1 MANPH
6 NPNNPIAVRHRSKG
20 KLVANHVCDFNKIQ
34 DICDLFG
41 FQVRYTE
48 YIRNGKT
55 QFRYQGCE
63 GAMPYV
69 TRSVNI
75 VDQNRK
81 IDAGTEISI
90 WWPRNIEKLNGK
102 FVDEEP
108 EEIYWINEIEQDDN
122 VILECPIAS
131 ADRKDFLNGFHDG
144 PKVRVV
150 IPQYPKIGGY
160 SFLGIYEIDM
170 TESEK
175 LNRAVWKRI
184 AKEFVL

>member
-6 NPNNPIAVRHRSKG
+6 NLNNPIAVRHRSKG
-20 KLVANHVCDFNKIQ
+20 KLVVSHIRDFNKIQ

-48 YIRNGKT
+48 YVDKKGKT
-55 QFRYQGCE
+55 RFRYQGCE
-63 GAMPYV
+63 GAMPYI
-69 TRSVNI
+69 TKSLNK

-90 WWPRNIEKLNGK
+90 WWPRNIKKLNGN
-102 FVDEEP
+102 FVEEAP
-108 EEIYWINEIEQDDN
+108 KEKYWINEIEQEDD
-122 VILECPIAS
+122 VILECPIES
-131 ADRKDFLNGFHDG
+131 ADRKDFIEGFQNG

-150 IPQYPKIGGY
+150 IPDYPEIGY

-170 TESEK
+170 IESKK

-184 AKEFVL
+184 SKEFVL